1 MLKKPQ
7 SHILSRKVP
16 DFQPRRLRPPGMSG
30 LVFTSWSRGCQ
41 TLLGSDSQV
50 TFQTITFTFR
60 GTPSLV
66 GCKQCCA
73 PRCILASGMQGN
85 GERFTL
91 YIYSLSLYFLPLY
104 PFPISKFVTFCR
116 KMLNTAFLSR
126 MSQKLNI
133 RAMRK

>member
-1 MLKKPQ
+1 MKKPQ

-73 PRCILASGMQGN
+73 TRCILASGMQGN
-85 GERFTL
+85 GERMRKWREIHSLHLLIISLFPP
-91 YIYSLSLYFLPLY
+91 SLS
-104 PFPISKFVTFCR
+104 ISYIKICHILSQSVKYDTLVANVT
-116 KMLNTAFLSR
+116 KNA
-126 MSQKLNI
+126 
-133 RAMRK
+133 